1 MASDLTHLARTWHA
15 QGWAYTAAGR
25 PELAALAWAHAR
37 DIEEALMG
45 AGIALTDL
53 GQTLTS
59 GERAYG
65 CPHMAQWWPVFT
77 RLQILRGR
85 IKACLDIVQA
95 YGWSDKSGGTHGQ
108 GTAVDVTQTDAG
120 IVADAREAG
129 ARGTWC
135 RGKRWGQASMGDH
148 IHLALD
154 CPCASGSDYQIG
166 AADDG
171 YNGLGYLGRG
181 GRDYHPAPKVR
192 RDWKAGIA
200 WMQAEIARLT
210 PKPTPTPTPEDDT
223 MTPDQIDTLAQ
234 RIGREVAAALLD
246 SPIGGDSTDRPA
258 SVGWGIY
265 RVQSVLMRVEKILV
279 EVRDALKARP

>member
-1 MASDLTHLARTWHA
+1 MGD
-15 QGWAYTAAGR
+15 GI
-25 PELAALAWAHAR
+25 ELVP
-37 DIEEALMG
+37 
-45 AGIALTDL
+45 L
-53 GQTLTS
+53 GQKLAN
-59 GERAYG
+59 GKPAYG
-65 CPHMAQWWPVFT
+65 CQHLAQWWTLFT
-77 RLQILRGR
+77 RLQSLRGR
-85 IKACLDIVQA
+85 IKTCMDIVQA
-95 YGWSDKSGGTHGQ
+95 YGFSSKSGGTHAQ
-108 GTAVDVTQTDAG
+108 GTAVDITQMDAG

-154 CPCASGSDYQIG
+154 CPCASGSDYQLA

-192 RDWKAGIA
+192 RDWLAGIA

-210 PKPTPTPTPEDDT
+210 PQPTTPTPEDDT

-265 RVQSVLMRVEKILV
+265 RAQSVLMRVEKILV
-279 EVRDALKARP
+279 EVRDALKTRP

>member
-1 MASDLTHLARTWHA
+1 
-15 QGWAYTAAGR
+15 
-25 PELAALAWAHAR
+25 
-37 DIEEALMG
+37 MG
-45 AGIALTDL
+45 DGIALTDL

-85 IKACLDIVQA
+85 IKACLDIAQA

-108 GTAVDVTQTDAG
+108 GAAVDTAQTSAG

-210 PKPTPTPTPEDDT
+210 PQPTTPTPEDDT

>member
-1 MASDLTHLARTWHA
+1 
-15 QGWAYTAAGR
+15 
-25 PELAALAWAHAR
+25 
-37 DIEEALMG
+37 MG
-45 AGIALTDL
+45 DGIALTDL

-181 GRDYHPAPKVR
+181 CRDYHPAPKVR

-210 PKPTPTPTPEDDT
+210 PQPTTPTPEDDT

-246 SPIGGDSTDRPA
+246 SPIGGDCTDRPA

>member
-1 MASDLTHLARTWHA
+1 
-15 QGWAYTAAGR
+15 
-25 PELAALAWAHAR
+25 
-37 DIEEALMG
+37 MG
-45 AGIALTDL
+45 DGIALTDL

-154 CPCASGSDYQIG
+154 CPCASGSDYQLA

-210 PKPTPTPTPEDDT
+210 PQPTTPTPEDDT

>member
-1 MASDLTHLARTWHA
+1 
-15 QGWAYTAAGR
+15 
-25 PELAALAWAHAR
+25 
-37 DIEEALMG
+37 MG
-45 AGIALTDL
+45 DGIALTDL

-65 CPHMAQWWPVFT
+65 CPHMAQWWPVFP

-200 WMQAEIARLT
+200 WMQGAAFAWALGGVLSVITSMVYLSGKSLTFLSSEIGFAALPVALLAGLESIGGLLLAGIIVGVVQGLT
-210 PKPTPTPTPEDDT
+210 AAY
-223 MTPDQIDTLAQ
+223 IDPL
-234 RIGREVAAALLD
+234 IGGNAAAVVPYIFMLVVL
-246 SPIGGDSTDRPA
+246 IVRPTGMF
-258 SVGWGIY
+258 GWKRIE
-265 RVQSVLMRVEKILV
+265 RV
-279 EVRDALKARP
+279 

>member
-1 MASDLTHLARTWHA
+1 
-15 QGWAYTAAGR
+15 
-25 PELAALAWAHAR
+25 
-37 DIEEALMG
+37 MG
-45 AGIALTDL
+45 DGIALTDL

-85 IKACLDIVQA
+85 IKTCLDIAQA

-108 GTAVDVTQTDAG
+108 GAAVDVTQTDAG

-210 PKPTPTPTPEDDT
+210 PQPTTPTPEDDT

>member
-1 MASDLTHLARTWHA
+1 
-15 QGWAYTAAGR
+15 
-25 PELAALAWAHAR
+25 
-37 DIEEALMG
+37 MG
-45 AGIALTDL
+45 DGIALTDL

-171 YNGLGYLGRG
+171 YLATEEGQSRLKGIQEAAEPHPTSTTSLRAEAQLFQKCSSEGMKSDFGVSSQGSSSRKMTFFPG
-181 GRDYHPAPKVR
+181 GQVSRKVISC
-192 RDWKAGIA
+192 WKAENQFSGVSRCNERGACRSKAA
-200 WMQAEIARLT
+200 WKFANCCSFV
-210 PKPTPTPTPEDDT
+210 
-223 MTPDQIDTLAQ
+223 TLA
-234 RIGREVAAALLD
+234 L
-246 SPIGGDSTDRPA
+246 
-258 SVGWGIY
+258 SVCAHLSSVIY
-265 RVQSVLMRVEKILV
+265 IIHVQIVCSSGQHVTRWSSVLTRVASI
-279 EVRDALKARP
+279 AFFFF

>member
-1 MASDLTHLARTWHA
+1 
-15 QGWAYTAAGR
+15 
-25 PELAALAWAHAR
+25 
-37 DIEEALMG
+37 MG
-45 AGIALTDL
+45 DGIALTDL

-192 RDWKAGIA
+192 RDWRAGID
-200 WMQAEIARLT
+200 WMREQIAQMEDIMATLDELRAVVRQEIMDAQIKREGPGASGTTTLRTTLAYLDGNLGRVLSGQAPAVLASALGGALASAGVVVADLDALAADVAKRLT
-210 PKPTPTPTPEDDT
+210 VT
-223 MTPDQIDTLAQ
+223 A
-234 RIGREVAAALLD
+234 G
-246 SPIGGDSTDRPA
+246 
-258 SVGWGIY
+258 
-265 RVQSVLMRVEKILV
+265 
-279 EVRDALKARP
+279 

>member
-1 MASDLTHLARTWHA
+1 
-15 QGWAYTAAGR
+15 
-25 PELAALAWAHAR
+25 
-37 DIEEALMG
+37 MG
-45 AGIALTDL
+45 DGIALTDL

-108 GTAVDVTQTDAG
+108 GTAVDTAQTDAG

-210 PKPTPTPTPEDDT
+210 PQPTTPTPEGDT

>member
-1 MASDLTHLARTWHA
+1 
-15 QGWAYTAAGR
+15 
-25 PELAALAWAHAR
+25 
-37 DIEEALMG
+37 
-45 AGIALTDL
+45 
-53 GQTLTS
+53 
-59 GERAYG
+59 
-65 CPHMAQWWPVFT
+65 
-77 RLQILRGR
+77 
-85 IKACLDIVQA
+85 
-95 YGWSDKSGGTHGQ
+95 
-108 GTAVDVTQTDAG
+108 
-120 IVADAREAG
+120 
-129 ARGTWC
+129 
-135 RGKRWGQASMGDH
+135 MGDH

-234 RIGREVAAALLD
+234 RIGREVAAALLN

>member
-1 MASDLTHLARTWHA
+1 MGD
-15 QGWAYTAAGR
+15 GI
-25 PELAALAWAHAR
+25 ELVP
-37 DIEEALMG
+37 
-45 AGIALTDL
+45 L
-53 GQTLTS
+53 GQKLAN
-59 GERAYG
+59 GKPAYG
-65 CPHMAQWWPVFT
+65 CQHLAQWWPVFT

-85 IKACLDIVQA
+85 IKTCLDIAQA

-210 PKPTPTPTPEDDT
+210 PQPTPTPTPEDDT

>member
-1 MASDLTHLARTWHA
+1 
-15 QGWAYTAAGR
+15 
-25 PELAALAWAHAR
+25 
-37 DIEEALMG
+37 MG
-45 AGIALTDL
+45 DGIALTDL

-154 CPCASGSDYQIG
+154 CPCASGSDYQLA

-210 PKPTPTPTPEDDT
+210 PQPTTPTPEGDT

>member
-1 MASDLTHLARTWHA
+1 
-15 QGWAYTAAGR
+15 
-25 PELAALAWAHAR
+25 
-37 DIEEALMG
+37 MG
-45 AGIALTDL
+45 DGIALTDL

-171 YNGLGYLGRG
+171 YNGLCYLGRG

-210 PKPTPTPTPEDDT
+210 PQPTTPTPEDDT

>member
-1 MASDLTHLARTWHA
+1 
-15 QGWAYTAAGR
+15 
-25 PELAALAWAHAR
+25 
-37 DIEEALMG
+37 MG
-45 AGIALTDL
+45 DGIALTDL

-85 IKACLDIVQA
+85 IKACLDIAQA

-108 GTAVDVTQTDAG
+108 GTAVDTAQTDAG

-192 RDWKAGIA
+192 RDWRVGIA

-265 RVQSVLMRVEKILV
+265 RVQSVLMRVEKILI
-279 EVRDALKARP
+279 EVRDALKTRP

>member
-1 MASDLTHLARTWHA
+1 MCIRDRPRRLPRPRRLSASGGPLLADLARTWHA

-45 AGIALTDL
+45 DGIALTDL

-85 IKACLDIVQA
+85 IKTCLDIAQA

-108 GTAVDVTQTDAG
+108 GAAVDTAQTSAG

-154 CPCASGSDYQIG
+154 LSLIHIYIAVGVDVGGDQDRDGPGRAGRLPGGDRVGDHVGDVDGRPDHPGVG
-166 AADDG
+166 AA
-171 YNGLGYLGRG
+171 
-181 GRDYHPAPKVR
+181 
-192 RDWKAGIA
+192 
-200 WMQAEIARLT
+200 
-210 PKPTPTPTPEDDT
+210 
-223 MTPDQIDTLAQ
+223 
-234 RIGREVAAALLD
+234 
-246 SPIGGDSTDRPA
+246 
-258 SVGWGIY
+258 
-265 RVQSVLMRVEKILV
+265 
-279 EVRDALKARP
+279 

>member
-1 MASDLTHLARTWHA
+1 
-15 QGWAYTAAGR
+15 
-25 PELAALAWAHAR
+25 
-37 DIEEALMG
+37 MG
-45 AGIALTDL
+45 DGIALTDL

-85 IKACLDIVQA
+85 IKACLDIAQA

-108 GTAVDVTQTDAG
+108 GTAVDVTQTSAG

-192 RDWKAGIA
+192 RDWLAGIA

-210 PKPTPTPTPEDDT
+210 PQPTTPTPEDDT

>member
-1 MASDLTHLARTWHA
+1 
-15 QGWAYTAAGR
+15 
-25 PELAALAWAHAR
+25 
-37 DIEEALMG
+37 MG
-45 AGIALTDL
+45 DGIALTDL

-85 IKACLDIVQA
+85 IKTCLDIAQA

-108 GTAVDVTQTDAG
+108 GAAVDTAQTSAG

-210 PKPTPTPTPEDDT
+210 PQPTTPTPEDDT

-234 RIGREVAAALLD
+234 RIGREVAAALLN

>member
-1 MASDLTHLARTWHA
+1 
-15 QGWAYTAAGR
+15 
-25 PELAALAWAHAR
+25 
-37 DIEEALMG
+37 MG
-45 AGIALTDL
+45 DGIALTDL

-181 GRDYHPAPKVR
+181 CRDYHPAPKVR

-210 PKPTPTPTPEDDT
+210 PKPTPTPEDDT

>member
-1 MASDLTHLARTWHA
+1 
-15 QGWAYTAAGR
+15 
-25 PELAALAWAHAR
+25 
-37 DIEEALMG
+37 MG
-45 AGIALTDL
+45 DGIALTDL

-154 CPCASGSDYQIG
+154 CPCASGSDYQLA

-192 RDWKAGIA
+192 RDWLAGIA

-210 PKPTPTPTPEDDT
+210 PQPTTPTPEGDT